1 MLGMA
6 SMLIILAV
14 FISIPP
20 INQRVRWRVDQALT
34 YLRVVINPISEMPT
48 PEIKPAG
55 PDMLADAQ
63 PTAKPTSTPAP
74 LPTNQPTP
82 LPSPTPTALPTA
94 VSLSAPEYER
104 QGMNNCG
111 PAALSTYL
119 RFYNWQGDQEDIA
132 SVLKS
137 KVEDRNINV
146 EELDYFVKNYAGWLK
161 VEYRVGGNINL
172 IKALLANNIP
182 VMIEASMKADKT
194 YWPNDDQW
202 VGHYLFINGFND
214 ATQTF
219 VTQDT
224 YYGPDMA
231 VSYSAIERD
240 WQSFNHV
247 YMVIYLPE
255 QEETV
260 KKVLGDNWDKDKN
273 RENALDQAK
282 LDAELEPENAFHW
295 FNVGSNLVYFE
306 RYGEAAAAYDE
317 ARRLGLPQRM
327 LRYQFGPFLAY
338 FNALRTE
345 DLMTVSKYAATI
357 TPNSEEARL
366 WLGWAHFRSGDRQ
379 AAEAEFKRALK
390 ENYKYTDAQYALNYL
405 ANP

>member
-1 MLGMA
+1 MLKNKWVSALLGMF
-6 SMLIILAV
+6 SMLIILAI

-34 YLRVVINPISEMPT
+34 YIRVVLNPISEMPT
-48 PEIKPAG
+48 PETRTEEATIVAEIY
-55 PDMLADAQ
+55 
-63 PTAKPTSTPAP
+63 PTVAPTNTPVSN
-74 LPTNQPTP
+74 PTNQPTP
-82 LPSPTPTALPTA
+82 KPSPTPTLLPTSI
-94 VSLSAPEYER
+94 SLSAPEYER

-119 RFYNWQGDQEDIA
+119 RFYNWQGNQEDIA

-137 KVEDRNINV
+137 KVEDRNINI

-182 VMIEASMKADKT
+182 VMIESSMKADKT

-219 VTQDT
+219 ITQDT

-231 VSYSAIERD
+231 VSYSALERD

-255 QEETV
+255 QEEIV
-260 KKVLGDNWDKDKN
+260 K
-273 RENALDQAK
+273 
-282 LDAELEPENAFHW
+282 
-295 FNVGSNLVYFE
+295 
-306 RYGEAAAAYDE
+306 
-317 ARRLGLPQRM
+317 
-327 LRYQFGPFLAY
+327 
-338 FNALRTE
+338 
-345 DLMTVSKYAATI
+345 
-357 TPNSEEARL
+357 
-366 WLGWAHFRSGDRQ
+366 
-379 AAEAEFKRALK
+379 
-390 ENYKYTDAQYALNYL
+390 
-405 ANP
+405 